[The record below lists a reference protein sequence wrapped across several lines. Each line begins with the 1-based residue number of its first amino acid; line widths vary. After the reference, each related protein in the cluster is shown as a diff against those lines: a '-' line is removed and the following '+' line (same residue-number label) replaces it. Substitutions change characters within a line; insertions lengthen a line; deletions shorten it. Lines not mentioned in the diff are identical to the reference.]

1 MIESYIYIQYTL
13 YTSRYSIHCSWL
25 AEYCSKDGVS
35 RCAHFRYRSNATKVG
50 GGRERRGKNF
60 VVDNIGIIYTE
71 WSGKIIKVGYAA
83 KLLHDSRCIH
93 PRDVHS
99 ITSSPPPPSTFLPFS
114 IFFFYPSKLSSS
126 FLPLPS
132 RRTLS
137 PPSWSEGTKAWLD
150 VGRKLARSVSGK
162 QEEEVGRSVGRFWE
176 GNREKLIRA
185 ANKNTFWGFVEVGGE
200 EGVA

>member
-50 GGRERRGKNF
+50 GGRRERRGKNF

-83 KLLHDSRCIH
+83 KLLHDGRCIH

-114 IFFFYPSKLSSS
+114 IFFLSLQTFFLLSSPPLEENFVSSKLVERDES
-126 FLPLPS
+126 
-132 RRTLS
+132 
-137 PPSWSEGTKAWLD
+137 
-150 VGRKLARSVSGK
+150 LARCWSKAGQKRKRKTGGGS
-162 QEEEVGRSVGRFWE
+162 RSVGRFWE